1 MQETS
6 GASNLRLVPA
16 SQVPDAI
23 RARLINDAYAGYYV
37 PLQVTEDQVSRM
49 DLAYDVDLRRSVV
62 AYVGAD
68 PAGLAL
74 LGRRGTRGWIHSVGT
89 LPSWRRCGIA
99 KAMLAHVI
107 AAACDAGVDDLS
119 LEVLTQNTPALHLYE
134 SLGFRSSR
142 ELLTWRRPADEDPL
156 PIPSQQ
162 LVPAEPASLFGYIT
176 SWQAKSRGV
185 GGANSRTAKARVL
198 GGVGGAEP
206 RAFLE
211 DELSSW
217 QRQVESLKKF
227 DSNLKGYWLPDEA
240 AGSVRRDWEPLRQ
253 EGDPRVDGCC
263 LVGGS
268 DHGVSI
274 MAACT
279 RPGADALSRGR
290 VLFQAISAIYPR
302 QVLSMSNIPAD
313 ATLCRVL
320 AALRFTVT
328 MRQFEMVLQLR

>member
-1 MQETS
+1 VCYPLPMQETS
-6 GASNLRLVPA
+6 GAPNLRLVPA

-23 RARLINDAYAGYYV
+23 RARLINEAYAGYYV

-62 AYVGAD
+62 AFVGAD
-68 PAGLAL
+68 PVGLAL

-99 KAMLAHVI
+99 KVILAHVF
-107 AAACDAGVDDLS
+107 AAACDAGLEELS
-119 LEVLTQNTPALHLYE
+119 LEVLTQNIPALRLYE
-134 SLGFRSSR
+134 SMGFRPGR
-142 ELLTWRRPADEDPL
+142 ELLTWRRSAGEDPL

-162 LVPAEPASLFGYIT
+162 LVPAEPASLYGYIA
-176 SWQAKSRGV
+176 SWQAQSRGV
-185 GGANSRTAKARVL
+185 GGAQSR
-198 GGVGGAEP
+198 GV
-206 RAFLE
+206 LE
-211 DELSSW
+211 DELPSW
-217 QRQVESLKKF
+217 QREVESLKKF
-227 DSNLKGYWLPDEA
+227 DGNLKGYWLSCEA
-240 AGSVRRDWEPLRQ
+240 AGSFRRDWEPLRQ

-279 RPGADALSRGR
+279 RPGADSLSRGR

-302 QVLSMSNIPAD
+302 QALSMSNIPAD
-313 ATLCRVL
+313 AALCRVL

-328 MRQFEMVLQLR
+328 MRQFEMILQLR